1 MKNRASFLVVRT
13 KLQRHL
19 IWLVFVSMAIPTL
32 ILGGVVLV
40 LVRFPAAP
48 LEEIAPEEIR
58 VRLLVTICVLIP
70 VLATAFF
77 GWAFYLTNRM
87 VGPVE
92 RMIQELEARVRGTA
106 SGPIV
111 LRPKDLLLPLAE
123 RINVVI
129 AEWEKLKETPGA

>member
-123 RINVVI
+123 RINLVI
-129 AEWEKLKETPGA
+129 AEWEKLKKTPGA